1 MQHAILHNQEVF
13 MEEQRTARP
22 ARLAFPEPVTLL
34 IRPSVVVGLIYLLLL
49 GFFAIARHYSAMD
62 FVHLGTVWGAHNKSG
77 TWGYD
82 GQFYYQIARNPLG
95 AAPFMDNAPYRYQHL
110 LYGLLAWLLSFGQA
124 PLVPYALLCINLF
137 SLVGSVEIV
146 ARLLSRHG
154 FSPWFSLALGL
165 YFGQAVG
172 LTFDTT
178 EPFTYFLV
186 SLGLWCLEKKQ
197 LTASALWMGLATI
210 SREIAVLFPLCLAG
224 YFAWK
229 REWKAAALFTGVG
242 VLPLFA
248 FLGTLALI
256 FGQTGVTFTPPFEH
270 IPFAGIFY
278 YQHTPHKF
286 WLLILMVL
294 LPTLISLGFLAW
306 DLVHARFSEWTLIWT
321 ANLALMVFLSRFSYL
336 ELISSGRVAV
346 GAVLAGILYAR
357 KTKNKALLWTLQ
369 MYTLTFLAYFLGT
382 LAHLDSFLA

>member
-1 MQHAILHNQEVF
+1 
-13 MEEQRTARP
+13 MEEQRTVRP
-22 ARLAFPEPVTLL
+22 ARLAFPESVTLL
-34 IRPSVVVGLIYLLLL
+34 MRPSVVVGLIYLLLL
-49 GFFAIARHYSAMD
+49 GFFVLARHYSAMG

-95 AAPFMDNAPYRYQHL
+95 AAQFMDNAPYRYQHL
-110 LYGLLAWLLSFGQA
+110 LYGLLAWFLSFGQA
-124 PLVPYALLCINLF
+124 PLVPYALLCINLCA
-137 SLVGSVEIV
+137 LVGSVEIV

-154 FSPWFSLALGL
+154 FSPWFSLAPGL

-186 SLGLWCLEKKQ
+186 SLGLGCLEKKQ

-229 REWKAAALFTGVG
+229 REWRAAALFTGVG

-248 FLGTLALI
+248 FLGILALI

-270 IPFAGIFY
+270 VPFAGIFY

-294 LPTLISLGFLAW
+294 LPTLISLSFLAW
-306 DLVHARFSEWTLIWT
+306 DLVHARFSEWTLIWAT
-321 ANLALMVFLSRFSYL
+321 NLALMVFLSRFSYL

-346 GAVLAGILYAR
+346 GAVLAGMLYAR

-369 MYTLTFLAYFLGT
+369 MYTLTFLVYFLGT